1 LSTDTH
7 DLIDKLSKDVA
18 PVRPLP
24 RAGFRALSLS
34 LWALAL
40 ALLILEQVHEPRSDL
55 AATLHSP
62 VYLSQG
68 FAMMIAGLL
77 AAFAAFKLSIPDT
90 RLRRPVISSLASA
103 TALWGLL
110 IAIELFHA
118 PSGMP
123 EAAPPC
129 FIGLTIGMSVPLA
142 LGLVMM
148 MRSAPVWR
156 GWAGYA
162 MVLSVGSFAALVM
175 RFICPDDSPGHLLVW
190 HFLPV
195 LALALPGALLGKI
208 LLNFPLAKK

>member
-1 LSTDTH
+1 MSTDTH
-7 DLIDKLSKDVA
+7 DLIEKLSKDVK

-34 LWALAL
+34 LWSLAL
-40 ALLILEQVHEPRSDL
+40 ALLILEQVHAPRSDL
-55 AATLHSP
+55 AATFHSP
-62 VYLSQG
+62 VYLAQG
-68 FAMMIAGLL
+68 FVMMIAGLL

-90 RLRRPVISSLASA
+90 RLRPSVISSLASA
-103 TALWGLL
+103 TLLWGLL
-110 IAIELFHA
+110 IVIELFKAPAELPAAA
-118 PSGMP
+118 PS
-123 EAAPPC
+123 C
-129 FIGLTIGMSVPLA
+129 FIGLTIGMSAPLA

-162 MVLSVGSFAALVM
+162 MVLSVGSFTALVM

-195 LALALPGALLGKI
+195 LALALPGVLLGRI
-208 LLNFPLAKK
+208 LLNLSLAKK

>member
-1 LSTDTH
+1 MSTDTH
-7 DLIDKLSKDVA
+7 DLIEKLSKDLK

-24 RAGFRALSLS
+24 RAGFRAVSLS

-40 ALLILEQVHEPRSDL
+40 ALFILEQVHPPRTDL
-55 AATLHSP
+55 AATFQSP
-62 VYLSQG
+62 VYLAQG
-68 FAMMIAGLL
+68 LAMMIAGLL
-77 AAFAAFKLSIPDT
+77 AAFAAFRLSVPDT
-90 RLRRPVISSLASA
+90 RLRPPVISSLASA
-103 TALWGLL
+103 TGLWGLL
-110 IAIELFHA
+110 IVIELFKA
-118 PSGMP
+118 PAAMP
-123 EAAPPC
+123 EATPSC
-129 FIGLTIGMSVPLA
+129 FIGLTIGMSAPLA

-195 LALALPGALLGKI
+195 LALALPGAIAGKI
-208 LLNFPLAKK
+208 LLNHNLAKK